1 MEKRQGSYCSRWL
14 NESLLFLNPHFA
26 PVNLRKLISVSVRL
40 PPTTPIEVCPFLAR
54 YSMTDWA
61 AMRLLNR
68 NTAITAI
75 FAMSDLIA
83 HGTMRA
89 IYDMGK
95 RVPEDISI
103 VGYDGIALSRYCVPR
118 LTTVQQD
125 TTQLAKKGVDLMLQR
140 INYPYH
146 ATLSFIVL

>member
-61 AMRLLNR
+61 ACSSQVVTEERLSKSKSLLLLVNKR
-68 NTAITAI
+68 QGMWMWAKSSLKYSKLPPKKTIP
-75 FAMSDLIA
+75 FGLRSRQSWIA
-83 HGTMRA
+83 
-89 IYDMGK
+89 
-95 RVPEDISI
+95 
-103 VGYDGIALSRYCVPR
+103 
-118 LTTVQQD
+118 
-125 TTQLAKKGVDLMLQR
+125 
-140 INYPYH
+140 
-146 ATLSFIVL
+146 